1 MVLISSPSNP
11 RIRALQHLHT
21 VRGRK
26 KSGLFLMEGLHAL
39 EAVLDAG
46 LLPREVYYQPDLLR
60 RTPRG
65 TGLLERML
73 HTLPGEALLEVNER
87 VIEAIGEVQTSQG
100 VVCVLLLETFAPERI
115 AARRQQRVRPA
126 LLILDDLA
134 DPGNMGTILRTA
146 LAADVEKVLL
156 TQRCVDCF
164 SPKVVRAAVGAH
176 VALPVA
182 PDLSWEAIR
191 ARVAA
196 HCADQS
202 RIFLAAVAGQQDTPL
217 WYYQADFT
225 QPFALIIGSEAHGP
239 SQSARELASTI
250 ITIPLA
256 NGVESLNAAIATS
269 IILYESVRQ
278 RRAL

>member
-46 LLPREVYYQPDLLR
+46 LLPRETYYQPDLLR

-65 TGLLERML
+65 ADLLERML
-73 HTLPGEALLEVNER
+73 HTLPGETLLEVNER

-100 VVCVLLLETFAPERI
+100 VVCVLPLEAFAPERI
-115 AARRQQRVRPA
+115 AARRQQRVRLA

-146 LAADVEKVLL
+146 LAADVDKVLL

-176 VALPVA
+176 VALPIA
-182 PDLSWEAIR
+182 PDLSWETIR
-191 ARVAA
+191 AYVTA
-196 HCADQS
+196 HCANQP
-202 RIFLAAVAGQQDTPL
+202 RIFLAAADGQQD
-217 WYYQADFT
+217 YYRLNFT

-239 SQSARELASTI
+239 SQSARELASTT

-269 IILYESVRQ
+269 VILYESVRQ
-278 RRAL
+278 RKKHA

>member
-1 MVLISSPSNP
+1 MLISSPSNP

-26 KSGLFLMEGLHAL
+26 KSGLFLMEGLHTL

-46 LLPREVYYQPDLLR
+46 LLPREIYYQPDLLR
-60 RTPRG
+60 RTSRG
-65 TGLLERML
+65 ADLLERML
-73 HTLPGEALLEVNER
+73 HTLPEETLLEVNER

-100 VVCVLLLETFAPERI
+100 VVCVLPLEAFEPERI
-115 AARRQQRVRPA
+115 AARRQHRVRPA

-134 DPGNMGTILRTA
+134 DPGNMGTVLRTA
-146 LAADVEKVLL
+146 LAADVDKVLL

-176 VALPVA
+176 VALPIV

-191 ARVAA
+191 AHVTA
-196 HCADQS
+196 HCASQS
-202 RIFLAAVAGQQDTPL
+202 RIFLAAADGQQD
-217 WYYQADFT
+217 YYRLNFT

-239 SQSARELASTI
+239 SQSARKLASTT

-269 IILYESVRQ
+269 IILYEGVRQ
-278 RRAL
+278 RETHPL